1 MSNFILGFLSAV
13 ILYRLISFL
22 TNMMIIDKK
31 KKVYK
36 EILSNL
42 DSGLVSFVYR
52 INSMVSLKT
61 KTSLGDISIIFYL
74 DKKDIYLFEGD
85 KALYTSVDLPTKMI
99 DDISSKIFSKF
110 SFKINDVVIF
120 NKSVYDK
127 NTFYSMSNVEEIPD
141 NTGKVEEDKPN
152 YNLNDILDKIN
163 EIGYEK
169 LSKSEKDFLNSLK

>member
-1 MSNFILGFLSAV
+1 MTNFILGFLTAV
-13 ILYRLISFL
+13 LLYRLIGSITKF
-22 TNMMIIDKK
+22 MIIDKK

-42 DSGLVSFVYR
+42 DSDLVSFVYR

-61 KTSLGDISIIFYL
+61 KTSLGEISIIFYL

-85 KALYTSVDLPTKMI
+85 KAVYTSIDLPTKMI
-99 DDISSKIFSKF
+99 DDISTKIFSKF

-127 NTFYSMSNVEEIPD
+127 NTFYSMSN
-141 NTGKVEEDKPN
+141 TGDSNPVSDKLEDSKPN
-152 YNLNDILDKIN
+152 YDLNDILDKIN
-163 EIGYEK
+163 EVGYEK
-169 LSKSEKDFLNSLK
+169 LSKSEKDFLNGLK

>member
-1 MSNFILGFLSAV
+1 
-13 ILYRLISFL
+13 
-22 TNMMIIDKK
+22 MIIDKK

-42 DSGLVSFVYR
+42 DSDLVSFVYR

-61 KTSLGDISIIFYL
+61 KTSLGEISIIFYL

-85 KALYTSVDLPTKMI
+85 KAVYTSIDLPTKMI
-99 DDISSKIFSKF
+99 DDISTKIFSKF

-127 NTFYSMSNVEEIPD
+127 NTFYSMSN
-141 NTGKVEEDKPN
+141 TGDSNPVSDKLEDSKPN
-152 YNLNDILDKIN
+152 YDLNDILDKIN
-163 EIGYEK
+163 EVGYEK
-169 LSKSEKDFLNSLK
+169 LSKSEKDFLNGLK